1 MDIKLKTTNMILYC
15 NKWEQTVCFYKDL
28 LQLPVTFSS
37 DWFVEFSLNPASRV
51 SIADEKRASI
61 KSCRGKGITL
71 ALEIEGIETVWEDM
85 EKVGLKPTEIRQ
97 HPWNARTFYLFD
109 PEGHRIE
116 IWEKN
121 AEKTKGSCVC

>member
-1 MDIKLKTTNMILYC
+1 MILYC

-37 DWFVEFSLNPASRV
+37 DWFVEFTLNPASRV

-71 ALEIEGIETVWEDM
+71 ALEIEDIETVWEDM